1 MAKGAMPTHNVRA
14 RTGRKD
20 GDNDILQ
27 TVGVAWKHQNGDG
40 YNIQLNAIPID
51 FDGFL
56 LVIEKRDE

>member
-1 MAKGAMPTHNVRA
+1 MAKGSMPSHNVRA

-27 TVGVAWKHQNGDG
+27 TCGVAWKHQNDDG
-40 YNIQLNAIPID
+40 FNIQLNAIPVN